1 VFSNRPE
8 ILYFEVPNRLSGTP
22 GYADSMQK
30 TIILLVMLFL
40 GLGIAVAGAQS
51 ASPATASPPKLDTDE
66 QKTFY
71 ALGLLLGDNVKV
83 FDLKPEDLAIVKAG
97 MTDAVT
103 GANPQVDIDTF
114 GPKVNELA
122 KKRASAGAEDAKRK
136 GQEFADKVA
145 LEKDATKTASGIV
158 IRMITAGTGA
168 SPTAA
173 DVVKVHYEGKLIDGS
188 VFDSS
193 IKRNEP
199 AEFPLGAVVPC
210 WTEALQLMKKGGRS
224 QVVCPPALAYG
235 DRGSPPVI
243 PPGATLSFEVELLDF
258 HKP

>member
-1 VFSNRPE
+1 MR
-8 ILYFEVPNRLSGTP
+8 
-22 GYADSMQK
+22 K
-30 TIILLVMLFL
+30 TIIPLVMLFL
-40 GLGIAVAGAQS
+40 CLGSAVSGAQTPGPAP
-51 ASPATASPPKLDTDE
+51 ASPTRLETDE

-83 FDLKPEDLAIVKAG
+83 FDLKPEELAIVKAG
-97 MTDAVT
+97 MTDVVT
-103 GANPQVDIDTF
+103 GAKPQVDIETF
-114 GPKVNELA
+114 GPKVNDLA
-122 KKRASAGAEDAKRK
+122 KKRASAGADDAKRK

-145 LEKDATKTASGIV
+145 LEKGATKTTSGIV
-158 IRMITAGTGA
+158 MRTITAGAGA

-173 DVVKVHYEGKLIDGS
+173 DVVKVHYEGKLVDGT

-210 WTEALQLMKKGGRS
+210 WTEALQLMKKGERT
-224 QVVCPPALAYG
+224 QIVCPAALAYG

-243 PPGATLSFEVELLDF
+243 PPGSTLSFEVELLDF

>member
-1 VFSNRPE
+1 MR
-8 ILYFEVPNRLSGTP
+8 
-22 GYADSMQK
+22 K
-30 TIILLVMLFL
+30 TIFPLSILFL
-40 GLGIAVAGAQS
+40 CLGSVVSRAQT
-51 ASPATASPPKLDTDE
+51 PRLETDE

-71 ALGLLLGDNVKV
+71 ALGLLLGDNVQV
-83 FDLKPEDLAIVKAG
+83 FALKPEELAIVKAG

-103 GANPQVDIDTF
+103 GAKPQVDIDTF
-114 GPKVNELA
+114 GPKVNDLA
-122 KKRASAGAEDAKRK
+122 KQRAAAGTDDAKRK

-158 IRMITAGTGA
+158 MRTITAGTGA

-173 DVVKVHYEGKLIDGS
+173 DVVKVQYEGKLIDGT

-224 QVVCPPALAYG
+224 QVVCPAALAYG

-243 PPGATLSFEVELLDF
+243 PPGSTLSFEVELLDF